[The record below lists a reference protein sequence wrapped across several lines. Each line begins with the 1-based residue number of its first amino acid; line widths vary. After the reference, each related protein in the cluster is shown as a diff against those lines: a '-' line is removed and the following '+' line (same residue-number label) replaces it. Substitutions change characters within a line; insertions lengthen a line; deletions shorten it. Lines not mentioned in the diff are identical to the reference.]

1 MVGGNRSDE
10 LMLRPEH
17 FSRREML
24 GLATGAAVA
33 AAAPVGSGEPAEFP
47 LYTARGTH
55 RQLGRQHGE
64 QAARQINAH
73 VELMCAQQRM
83 SKEQLRRR
91 AARFQPAFERYCPH
105 LLEEMRGLGEGAGV
119 TFEEA
124 MACNIR
130 AELHYAPAA
139 GCTAYAIKARGTR
152 GRQMIVGQNSD
163 MGSEVIPL
171 AYVLRL
177 QPQNKPEV
185 LTYTF
190 GGMLGYHGFNSLGVS
205 KFENA
210 LGGGPPSRFGMP
222 HYPVER
228 MMYECRNLE
237 EVFDLLRKMSVE
249 YSVNYLMCDGQGNI
263 ADIESTTEGP
273 QILRDVGA
281 GFLVHTNHYLSER
294 FATADNFKRSLPDSF
309 PRLERIHSLIETRFG
324 SITVDDIRHFLSDHS
339 GYPTSICR
347 HDKSMRTVASL
358 IAIPAQRSLHVAA
371 GNPCQ
376 NGYVTYTM

>member
-1 MVGGNRSDE
+1 
-10 LMLRPEH
+10 
-17 FSRREML
+17 ML
-24 GLATGAAVA
+24 GLAAGAAVA

-55 RQLGRQHGE
+55 RQLGREHGE

-83 SKEQLRRR
+83 SKEQLRRQ

-119 TFEEA
+119 TCEEA

-139 GCTAYAIKARGTR
+139 GCTAYAIKARGTKR
-152 GRQMIVGQNSD
+152 REMIVGQNSD
-163 MGSEVIPL
+163 MDSEVTPL
-171 AYVLRL
+171 AYVLHL

-237 EVFDLLRKMSVE
+237 EVFDLLRKMPVE
-249 YSVNYLMCDGQGNI
+249 YNVNYLMSDGRGNI

-273 QILRDVGA
+273 QILRDPGA
-281 GFLVHTNHYLSER
+281 GYLVHTNHYLSGR

-309 PRLERIHSLIETRFG
+309 PRLERIHSLIEPRYG
-324 SITVDDIRHFLSDHS
+324 SITVDDIQHFLSDHS
-339 GYPTSICR
+339 GYPSSICR
-347 HDKSMRTVASL
+347 HDQSMRTVASL
-358 IAIPAQRSLHVAA
+358 IAIPAQRILHVAA

-376 NGYVTYTM
+376 NRYVTYTI

>member
-1 MVGGNRSDE
+1 
-10 LMLRPEH
+10 
-17 FSRREML
+17 
-24 GLATGAAVA
+24 
-33 AAAPVGSGEPAEFP
+33 
-47 LYTARGTH
+47 
-55 RQLGRQHGE
+55 
-64 QAARQINAH
+64 
-73 VELMCAQQRM
+73 
-83 SKEQLRRR
+83 
-91 AARFQPAFERYCPH
+91 
-105 LLEEMRGLGEGAGV
+105 
-119 TFEEA
+119 

-130 AELHYAPAA
+130 GELHYAPAA

-152 GRQMIVGQNSD
+152 RREMIVGQNSD

-210 LGGGPPSRFGMP
+210 LGGGPPSQFGMP

-237 EVFDLLRKMSVE
+237 EVFALLRKMSVE

-273 QILRDVGA
+273 QILRDPGA
-281 GFLVHTNHYLSER
+281 GYLVHTNHYLSER
-294 FATADNFKRSLPDSF
+294 FATTDNFKRSLPDSF
-309 PRLERIHSLIETRFG
+309 PRLERIHSLIETRYG
-324 SITVDDIRHFLSDHS
+324 SITVDDIEHFLSDHS
-339 GYPTSICR
+339 GYATSICR

-358 IAIPAQRSLHVAA
+358 VAIPAQRRMHGCGRQSVSKRLRNLHNVRGTDVRKSCSEPNRGRQRWPEQKVSARGAICDALRDIRRLDGLRRDRSMPFCRSMKMPRSTTSSTSRLQSMSDTPHVVCIA
-371 GNPCQ
+371 GVCKRDRYN
-376 NGYVTYTM
+376 Y